1 MLEMA
6 FYLPWIFFFFIGAVD
21 WGFFAYA
28 LVSVENAARVAAMYT
43 SAGSSTAA
51 DSSGA
56 CAVVLG
62 ELRTLPNI
70 GTRITSCGGSNPVS
84 VTATQV
90 TGPDSAAASQVSVTY
105 TSVNLVPIP
114 GILAKGF
121 TWTRSVTVRLRS

>member
-43 SAGSSTAA
+43 STSSATVA

-56 CAVVLG
+56 CTIVLN
-62 ELRTLPNI
+62 EMKTLPNI
-70 GTRITSCGGSNPVS
+70 GTTVTSCGGTNPISVS
-84 VTATQV
+84 ATQV
-90 TGPDSAAASQVSVTY
+90 TGPDGSAASKVTVTY
-105 TSVNLVPIP
+105 TSLNLVPIP
-114 GILAKGF
+114 GLLQKGF
-121 TWTRSVTVRLRS
+121 TWNRSVTIRLRS